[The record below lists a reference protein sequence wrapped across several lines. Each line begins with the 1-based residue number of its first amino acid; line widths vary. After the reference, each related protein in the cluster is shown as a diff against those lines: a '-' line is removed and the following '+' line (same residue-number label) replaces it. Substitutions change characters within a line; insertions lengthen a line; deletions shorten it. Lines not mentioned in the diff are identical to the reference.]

1 MSECGFTAADFTL
14 PAGINKA
21 MMWIP
26 NYIQPSSFKTPI
38 AIYVCPHIM
47 NNRTLTPGVTS

>member
-1 MSECGFTAADFTL
+1 MSECVFTAADFTL

-26 NYIQPSSFKTPI
+26 NYIQPS
-38 AIYVCPHIM
+38 
-47 NNRTLTPGVTS
+47 